1 MRCCR
6 IAGLWRLSRRVSRD
20 HSSRS
25 RQIQGT
31 KTLPPSVE
39 CAFLQPSQAA
49 VSADR
54 LAGRFLLDDPLAPQ
68 FKTPYLFRLHAST
81 MRRDCRI
88 GQRGLC
94 DAYSITA
101 VIPEPAPRGRA
112 GPSTG
117 EAEPFV
123 KEQGP

>member
-94 DAYSITA
+94 DAY
-101 VIPEPAPRGRA
+101 
-112 GPSTG
+112 
-117 EAEPFV
+117 F
-123 KEQGP
+123 

>member
-6 IAGLWRLSRRVSRD
+6 IAGLWRLSRRVSRY

-25 RQIQGT
+25 RQIQGPEA
-31 KTLPPSVE
+31 LPPRVE
-39 CAFLQPSQAA
+39 GAFLQPLLAA

-54 LAGRFLLDDPLAPQ
+54 LAGRFLLGDPLAPQ

-94 DAYSITA
+94 DAYT
-101 VIPEPAPRGRA
+101 
-112 GPSTG
+112 TG
-117 EAEPFV
+117 S
-123 KEQGP
+123 